1 MPRVSTHFGV
11 QDPRLGSLAFPLIVP
26 ATIATAAATTLT
38 TDSVLGGLILR
49 DAAGAGRTD
58 TLPTAADLAEAIQGV
73 MVGTSFTFHVRN
85 TAAGA
90 FAITVAVGTGGT
102 ASGKMTIAQNFCK
115 SFTIVFTNVTVG
127 SEAYTC
133 YSLGSVAV

>member
-1 MPRVSTHFGV
+1 MPRVSTHFAV
-11 QDPRLGSLAFPLIVP
+11 KDPRFGSLTYPLIVP
-26 ATIATAAATTLT
+26 VTIATAAATTLT
-38 TDSVLGGLILR
+38 TDQVLGGLILR

-73 MVGTSFTFHVRN
+73 MVGTSFSFFVRN

-90 FAITVAVGTGGT
+90 FAITIAVGTGGT
-102 ASGKMTIAQNFCK
+102 ASGTMTIAQNFSK
-115 SFTIVFTNVTVG
+115 SFTVVFTNVTVG
-127 SEAYTC
+127 SEAYTV